1 MALPV
6 SCTRPPDGAPEDC
19 SPLPGRYARG
29 VPEDELHPIGES
41 VDEALLRI
49 LRPDL
54 LDQYRE
60 EKERHREELRAI
72 ERARRRALQ
81 MIRRLFGGLRER
93 KQTELEQEYAE
104 RVQGED
110 DRHARFLAELRETI
124 RGHRD
129 RDDADPKAG

>member
-1 MALPV
+1 M
-6 SCTRPPDGAPEDC
+6 
-19 SPLPGRYARG
+19 
-29 VPEDELHPIGES
+29 PEDEPHPIGES
-41 VDEALLRI
+41 VEEALLHL

-54 LDQYRE
+54 LDQYRA
-60 EKERHREELRAI
+60 EKKRHREELRTI

-110 DRHARFLAELRETI
+110 DRHARFLDELRETI
-124 RGHRD
+124 RAHRD
-129 RDDADPKAG
+129 HDNEPKAG